1 MVVLCLTNKFWL
13 TQNPLSAII
22 DLSTATTGTE
32 MSIQSINSEIVAGN
46 FTNEQLSSIIDAV
59 KYARSQLAKR
69 NKASLMLGDSV
80 EFTNSRT
87 GRVMRG
93 NVKKIAIKYVTVDT
107 GAGAWRVP
115 ASMLKAVA

>member
-1 MVVLCLTNKFWL
+1 MAVLCLTNRFWSTL
-13 TQNPLSAII
+13 IPLSAII
-22 DLSTATTGTE
+22 DISTATTGTE
-32 MSIQSINSEIVAGN
+32 MSIQSINSEIIAGN

-59 KYARSQLAKR
+59 KYARGQLAKR
-69 NKASLMLGDSV
+69 NKASMMLGDNV

-93 NVKKIAIKYVTVDT
+93 HVKKIAIKYVTVDT

-115 ASMLKAVA
+115 ASMLKVVG